1 MPVSDTLVAHY
12 FPAYFRNPVST
23 NPIDEG
29 FGFAGL
35 ELPAAQADCLVRVS
49 RLNEPSQFPALL
61 DVRLRPDWERVTPY
75 ATITGVEGRQNPA
88 EAYTFPDDLP
98 RGEVKEALASAPSA
112 FVPADILKVSP
123 TFTMDGLSWQAR
135 GVGGVGGRGPLLYL
149 VEMKPRRLAKGAT
162 FIAEGT
168 IEKGGVTFGMV
179 SHDQWIVQLHVVQ
192 TGDFSVVIKVPE
204 DGDYKVI
211 MANNL
216 RGMSLNNRV
225 VVTRAGLVG
234 PAGDGK

>member
-1 MPVSDTLVAHY
+1 M
-12 FPAYFRNPVST
+12 
-23 NPIDEG
+23 
-29 FGFAGL
+29 
-35 ELPAAQADCLVRVS
+35 
-49 RLNEPSQFPALL
+49 
-61 DVRLRPDWERVTPY
+61 
-75 ATITGVEGRQNPA
+75 
-88 EAYTFPDDLP
+88 
-98 RGEVKEALASAPSA
+98 
-112 FVPADILKVSP
+112 
-123 TFTMDGLSWQAR
+123 
-135 GVGGVGGRGPLLYL
+135 LYL
-149 VEMKPRRLAKGAT
+149 VEMKPRRLTKGTT